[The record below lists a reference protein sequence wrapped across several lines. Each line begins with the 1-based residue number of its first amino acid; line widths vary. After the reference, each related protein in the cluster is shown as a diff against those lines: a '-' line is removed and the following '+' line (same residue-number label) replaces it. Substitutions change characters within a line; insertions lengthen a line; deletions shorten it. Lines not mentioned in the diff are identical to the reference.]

1 MITLKDYF
9 MGHDKDPQYKYEL
22 DDYKYNNAV
31 ILISKINRLEE
42 KLNQFKYEVT
52 SGWRPKVYN
61 KQIGG
66 ALRSNHVICRAID
79 IKDVDNLLGNY
90 LKENVKVL
98 AVNAKGKET
107 ERTRLNGKKIEKL
120 NYKNYDILKK
130 LVMFNNN

>member
-1 MITLKDYF
+1 MISLEQYF

-52 SGWRPKVYN
+52 SGWRPKAYN
-61 KQIGG
+61 AKIGG
-66 ALRSNHVICRAID
+66 AKFSNHVICRAID

-98 AVNAKGKET
+98 ADIG
-107 ERTRLNGKKIEKL
+107 LCIENPESTPGWL
-120 NYKNYDILKK
+120 HIQD
-130 LVMFNNN
+130 VMPHSGRRVFNP